1 MANSFASR
9 IGENFISALSN
20 ITYQEI
26 SLAWG
31 VDTVVLAAEQKQA
44 PDNRLGV
51 WLQDLK
57 DAYYDAEDVVDE
69 FMTHKIK
76 QLNQSFHEITV
87 LRNSLHVVNKHDGR
101 SHDLRRDRETIFFVL
116 TSEVIGRDEEKKII
130 VKMLTQDDPAEE
142 DIPVLPIVGIR
153 GLGKT
158 ALTKL
163 VFNDAIVDAH
173 FELKQWVCVFV
184 DFDLKG
190 LMEAL
195 QECLNG
201 KKYLLILDNVWNE
214 DNRKWV
220 EFKNLLAGGAS
231 GRRIVVTTRSNRVA
245 EITGTI
251 PCHYF
256 KAFPYEKSL
265 SLFFKFAFKKGKE
278 KQHPNLVKIG
288 QAIMKK
294 CQGIP
299 LVVKVLGS
307 LLFFKTSEQE
317 WTLVRDSERWKLIE
331 KDNEIVSI
339 MKLSCDQLSPQLK
352 QCFAYCSFYP
362 NDYCFN
368 EFNLIAFWMA
378 HGLLKSPSK
387 NENPYDIGMK
397 ILPLGFDICGL
408 LTSTKIP
415 LNSLIDLAICIH
427 SGFPIS
433 TNPSLKHFTLQ
444 VLPKWIGYLKHLRF
458 LDLSNCPNIK
468 KLPNSPCEL
477 YKLQTLN
484 FHGCGQIEE
493 LPKYMRYMVN
503 LNFLSLTTQQQD
515 LGGNGLQHLKSLQL
529 LVIYGCPNLK
539 YLFQEIQE
547 LTSLNTL
554 VIAACKNLVSLPL
567 GLENLTALQYL
578 IITDCE
584 QLDLSRTQGFQEK
597 IEKVEEDGFSL
608 LSLGIVNLPKPGAL
622 PQWLLRGSANTLKN
636 LTIADC
642 VNLTTS
648 VEWHNLTSL
657 EKLAIIHCPQLLSL
671 PNNMQRLKQLKI

>member
-9 IGENFISALSN
+9 IVENFISALSN

-31 VDTVVLAAEQKQA
+31 KQA

-57 DAYYDAEDVVDE
+57 DAYYDAEDVVDG

-76 QLNQSFHEITV
+76 QLNQNFHEITV
-87 LRNSLHVVNKHDGR
+87 LRNSLHVVDKHDGR

-116 TSEVIGRDEEKKII
+116 TSEVIGRDEEKKRI
-130 VKMLTQDDPAEE
+130 VKMLTQDDAAKE

-163 VFNDAIVDAH
+163 VFNDATVDAH

-190 LMEAL
+190 LM
-195 QECLNG
+195 ECLNG

-251 PCHYF
+251 PCHYL

-265 SLFFKFAFKKGKE
+265 SLFLKFAFKKGKE

-299 LVVKVLGS
+299 LVVKVLRS

-317 WTLVRDSERWKLIE
+317 WTLVRDSERWKLME

-352 QCFAYCSFYP
+352 QCFAYCSLYP

-378 HGLLKSPSK
+378 HGLLESPSK
-387 NENPYDIGMK
+387 NENPYDI
-397 ILPLGFDICGL
+397 
-408 LTSTKIP
+408 
-415 LNSLIDLAICIH
+415 
-427 SGFPIS
+427 
-433 TNPSLKHFTLQ
+433 

-458 LDLSNCPNIK
+458 LDFSNCPNIK
-468 KLPNSPCEL
+468 KLPNSLCEL

-493 LPKYMRYMVN
+493 LPKYMRYMVS

-547 LTSLNTL
+547 LTSPNTL

-608 LSLGIVNLPKPGAL
+608 LSLGIVNLPKLGAL
-622 PQWLLRGSANTLKN
+622 PQWLLRGSTNTLKN

-642 VNLTTS
+642 VNFTTS

-671 PNNMQRLKQLKI
+671 PNNMQRLKQLKIEYCPLLSQRCQQGTGMDWLNIAHASFIVLDGNAISANDN

>member
-1 MANSFASR
+1 MA
-9 IGENFISALSN
+9 
-20 ITYQEI
+20 
-26 SLAWG
+26 
-31 VDTVVLAAEQKQA
+31 
-44 PDNRLGV
+44 
-51 WLQDLK
+51 
-57 DAYYDAEDVVDE
+57 
-69 FMTHKIK
+69 HKIK

-87 LRNSLHVVNKHDGR
+87 LRNSLHVVDKHDGR

-116 TSEVIGRDEEKKII
+116 TSEVIGRDEEKKRI

-142 DIPVLPIVGIR
+142 DMPVLPIVGIR

-163 VFNDAIVDAH
+163 VFNDAAVDAH

-184 DFDLKG
+184 DFNLKG
-190 LMEAL
+190 LMEY
-195 QECLNG
+195 LNG

-251 PCHYF
+251 PCHYL

-265 SLFFKFAFKKGKE
+265 SLFLKFAFKKGKE

-288 QAIMKK
+288 QAIVKK

-307 LLFFKTSEQE
+307 SLFFKTSEQE
-317 WTLVRDSERWKLIE
+317 WTLVRDSERWKLME
-331 KDNEIVSI
+331 KDNEIVSV

-352 QCFAYCSFYP
+352 QCFAYYSLYP
-362 NDYCFN
+362 KDYCFN
-368 EFNLIAFWMA
+368 ELDLIAFWMA
-378 HGLLKSPSK
+378 HGLLESPSK
-387 NENPYDIGMK
+387 NENPYDIGR
-397 ILPLGFDICGL
+397 LPDFDKSFIETCL
-408 LTSTKIP
+408 KRFQCLRM
-415 LNSLIDLAICIH
+415 LDL
-427 SGFPIS
+427 SES
-433 TNPSLKHFTLQ
+433 TLQ

-458 LDLSNCPNIK
+458 LDLSNCPSIK
-468 KLPNSPCEL
+468 KLPNSLCEL
-477 YKLQTLN
+477 HKLQTLN

-493 LPKYMRYMVN
+493 LPKYMRYMVS

-515 LGGNGLQHLKSLQL
+515 PGGNGLQHLKSLQL

-567 GLENLTALQYL
+567 GLENLTALQSL
-578 IITDCE
+578 IIADCE
-584 QLDLSRTQGFQEK
+584 QLDLSRTQGFQ
-597 IEKVEEDGFSL
+597 EKVEEDGFSL
-608 LSLGIVNLPKPGAL
+608 LSLGIVNLPKLGAL

-648 VEWHNLTSL
+648 VQWQNLTSL
-657 EKLAIIHCPQLLSL
+657 EKLAIIHCPQLSSL
-671 PNNMQRLKQLKI
+671 PNNMQRLKQLKIEYCPVLSQRCQQGTGVGWLNIAHASFVVLDGNAISANDN

>member
-1 MANSFASR
+1 MA
-9 IGENFISALSN
+9 
-20 ITYQEI
+20 
-26 SLAWG
+26 
-31 VDTVVLAAEQKQA
+31 
-44 PDNRLGV
+44 
-51 WLQDLK
+51 
-57 DAYYDAEDVVDE
+57 
-69 FMTHKIK
+69 HKIK

-87 LRNSLHVVNKHDGR
+87 LRNSLHVVDKHDGR

-116 TSEVIGRDEEKKII
+116 TSEVIGRDEEKKRI

-142 DIPVLPIVGIR
+142 DMPVLPIVGIR

-163 VFNDAIVDAH
+163 VFNDAAVDAH
-173 FELKQWVCVFV
+173 FELKQW
-184 DFDLKG
+184 
-190 LMEAL
+190 EAL
-195 QECLNG
+195 QEYLNG

-251 PCHYF
+251 PCHYL

-265 SLFFKFAFKKGKE
+265 SLFLKFAFKKGKE

-288 QAIMKK
+288 QAIVKK

-307 LLFFKTSEQE
+307 SLFFKTSEQE
-317 WTLVRDSERWKLIE
+317 WTLVRDSERWKLME
-331 KDNEIVSI
+331 KDNEIVSV

-352 QCFAYCSFYP
+352 QCFAYYSLYP
-362 NDYCFN
+362 KDYCFN
-368 EFNLIAFWMA
+368 ELDLIAFWMA
-378 HGLLKSPSK
+378 HGLLESPSK
-387 NENPYDIGMK
+387 NENPYDIVSKNECCVVNSFEENTAPG
-397 ILPLGFDICGL
+397 IRHVWLINFDQ
-408 LTSTKIP
+408 
-415 LNSLIDLAICIH
+415 
-427 SGFPIS
+427 
-433 TNPSLKHFTLQ
+433 NPSEFLNRFGHLRSLRLPDFDKSFIETCLKRFQCLRMLDLSESTLQ

-458 LDLSNCPNIK
+458 LDLSNCPSIK
-468 KLPNSPCEL
+468 KLPNSLCEL
-477 YKLQTLN
+477 HKLQTLN

-493 LPKYMRYMVN
+493 LPKYMRYMVS

-515 LGGNGLQHLKSLQL
+515 PGGNGLQHLKSLQL

-567 GLENLTALQYL
+567 GLENLTALQSL
-578 IITDCE
+578 IIADCE
-584 QLDLSRTQGFQEK
+584 QLDLSRTQGFQ
-597 IEKVEEDGFSL
+597 EKVEEDGFSL
-608 LSLGIVNLPKPGAL
+608 LSLGIVNLPKLGAL

-648 VEWHNLTSL
+648 VQWQNLTSL
-657 EKLAIIHCPQLLSL
+657 EKLAIIHCPQLSSL
-671 PNNMQRLKQLKI
+671 PNNMQRLKQLKIEYCPVLSQRCQQGTGVGWLNIAHASFVVLDGNAISANDN